1 MPSRGGR
8 GAGRAP
14 PPPPPP
20 PPPTKQNPPI
30 PPPVAMLKKALPNF
44 LLHAVSAVQKHI

>member
-14 PPPPPP
+14 
-20 PPPTKQNPPI
+20 

>member
-8 GAGRAP
+8 GAGRAQP
-14 PPPPPP
+14 PP
-20 PPPTKQNPPI
+20 

>member
-8 GAGRAP
+8 GAGRA
-14 PPPPPP
+14 
-20 PPPTKQNPPI
+20 
-30 PPPVAMLKKALPNF
+30 PPVAMLKKALPNF